1 MKKAFVPTFFK
12 VFIDHQFLIT
22 LSLEKETV
30 VLEKSL
36 DFWIQKTSYEPW
48 F

>member
-12 VFIDHQFLIT
+12 GLYRSPILIT

-36 DFWIQKTSYEPW
+36 DFWIQKTSYEP
-48 F
+48 